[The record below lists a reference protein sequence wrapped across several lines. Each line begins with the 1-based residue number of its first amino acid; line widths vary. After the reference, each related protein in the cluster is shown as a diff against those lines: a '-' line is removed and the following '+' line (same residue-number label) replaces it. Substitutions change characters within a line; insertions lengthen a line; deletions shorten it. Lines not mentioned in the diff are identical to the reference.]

1 MARPMEI
8 VMKPFLLAALQTIL
22 RALIGALN
30 YERVKMAVES
40 LESRDLSGEEKRTI
54 VLNEAASVIEVVGKA
69 LVNLAIEAAV
79 NSLRSK

>member
-1 MARPMEI
+1 MEI
-8 VMKPFLLAALQTIL
+8 VMKPFLLAALQTL
-22 RALIGALN
+22 LKALIGALN
-30 YERVKMAVES
+30 YEQIKMAVES